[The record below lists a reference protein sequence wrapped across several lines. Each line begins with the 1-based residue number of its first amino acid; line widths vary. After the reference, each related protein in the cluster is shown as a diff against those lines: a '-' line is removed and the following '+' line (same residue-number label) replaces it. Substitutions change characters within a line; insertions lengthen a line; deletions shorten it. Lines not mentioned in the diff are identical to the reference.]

1 MDGMQI
7 HIRNRIEETPAIISM
22 VEDFGARHH
31 IPPALVNDLNLCL
44 DEVIS
49 NIISYGYPDGAKGGI
64 TVLLSYQ
71 AGQLTMEIRDDG
83 APFDPLQAG
92 PPDLSGTV
100 QTRKVGGIGIYF
112 VRQLMDDVVYQ
123 RAGAENRLVLR
134 KNIPI

>member
-1 MDGMQI
+1 MDGTQI
-7 HIRNRIEETPAIISM
+7 HIRNRVEEMPAIVSM

-49 NIISYGYPDGAKGGI
+49 NIISYGYPGGAKGEI

-71 AGQLTMEIRDDG
+71 AGQLTTEIRDDG
-83 APFDPLQAG
+83 APFDPSRTD

-100 QTRKVGGIGIYF
+100 QTRKVGGLGIYF
-112 VRQLMDDVVYQ
+112 VRQLMDDVVYH
-123 RAGAENRLVLR
+123 RAGNENRLMLK